1 MGRNLKNDK
10 KVRNIERVYFLHK
23 YTKEKSPCGIHEIY
37 LIYSKLKLSTLMWN
51 LEEGVADV

>member
-23 YTKEKSPCGIHEIY
+23 YTKEKCGIHEIY
-37 LIYSKLKLSTLMWN
+37 LIYSKLKLLPMWN
-51 LEEGVADV
+51 LEEGVTDV

>member
-23 YTKEKSPCGIHEIY
+23 YTKESPCGIH
-37 LIYSKLKLSTLMWN
+37 
-51 LEEGVADV
+51 